1 VKFTYCLTA
10 IPIKSC
16 EMFAGLVAFQ
26 NRDAAPSDGQ
36 WDSKDNYALV
46 EIEPSTRRIVTG

>member
-1 VKFTYCLTA
+1 MKFTYCLTA

-26 NRDAAPSDGQ
+26 
-36 WDSKDNYALV
+36 
-46 EIEPSTRRIVTG
+46 IEMPRQK